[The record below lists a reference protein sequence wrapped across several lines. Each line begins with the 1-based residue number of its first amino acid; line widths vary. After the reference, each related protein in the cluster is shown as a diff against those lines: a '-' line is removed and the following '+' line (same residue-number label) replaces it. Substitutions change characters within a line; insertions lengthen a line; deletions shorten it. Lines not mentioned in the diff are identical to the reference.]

1 MTVTDTVTD
10 TAYDS
15 AVAIVG
21 MAGRFPGAADV
32 DTLWRNLL
40 AGVGG
45 LRTISDEELA
55 RAGVEP
61 QAAADPGYVRVGGP
75 VGDIDLFDAAV
86 FGFSPQEAEAM
97 EPQHRLFLECAWEAL
112 ERAGYRPTQPEGSV
126 GVFGGCG
133 FPDYMVLNAA
143 RLAGDPATARIFATG
158 NERDSLTSLVS
169 YKLGLRG
176 PSVTVQTFCSTS
188 LVAVHL
194 ACQSLLTYECDMT
207 LAGGAYLPLPQPA
220 GYRYEEGGILSPDGR
235 VRSLDAAANGT
246 VMGSGAAVVALKRL
260 ADALAEG
267 DVIHAVILGSA
278 VNNDGQERAGYA
290 APGID
295 GQAAVVEAALAVAG
309 VKPQSVGYVECHAV
323 GTPLGDS
330 IELAALSRVFH
341 TAPPEP
347 CVLGS
352 IKPLIGHLDRASG
365 VTALIRAALCVR
377 EGVLP
382 GTPGFATPNPALAAA
397 ADRFTVLAEDRAW
410 PPGDEPRRAGVNS
423 FAVGGTNAHV
433 VLEQPPPRTPR
444 RPSKGP
450 YLLTFSAADSTAL
463 DALTRR
469 LREHLAAR
477 QGEDLADVAYTLHM
491 SRGRFAL
498 RRAVVCHDYQ
508 DAVAALDDPGRWID
522 GEARRRDPRV
532 RVAAEGAATDPWWTR
547 LAQAAAA
554 LLSDGNAPAS
564 QGTVDRDGALAV
576 LTRVLT
582 RLGVRIVDTAQTAAG
597 AGAGAETVLAVPGGE
612 PADVWV
618 LTTLARLWQ
627 AGAPID
633 WSALD
638 ASDARRVEL
647 PPYPFQRR
655 RFWLDA
661 APAEPDQRSA
671 AARWQRGTPPV
682 ARLDERLRAAGPWLV
697 LADEECGD
705 ALAER
710 LVLAGAEVFTVRP
723 GDGLREEDSGEFTV
737 SPADPASLSE
747 LLRTLLVVPRTIVH
761 ALSLASPDGAGIER
775 FEAELDRGVRGGVAL
790 ARALAEYEAGFAEHG
805 EEPPAIDVVLL
816 TSAAVSITGA
826 DPDHPEH
833 AAFAALAPSINVGGA
848 TIVGRHIDAADDAD
862 IDLVLA
868 ASICRPEGPRAVR
881 GHEAWLLRG
890 PRTPS
895 PDDTSDLGGSTAP
908 GSASVASSSR
918 GPSAAAGGPRPRPSL
933 ATAFVE
939 PSPGPE
945 ETVARLWAQSLG
957 LERVGVDDNFFEL
970 GGRSMTAVQ
979 LAQRVGAELG
989 AALPV
994 TALIEQ
1000 PTVRLLCAGLTPGTA
1015 PATLLAQTT
1024 RTTQTAHT
1032 AQTSQGGNP

>member
-1 MTVTDTVTD
+1 MTVTD

-32 DTLWRNLL
+32 DLLWRNLL

-45 LRTISDEELA
+45 LRTISDDELA
-55 RAGVEP
+55 RAAVAPE
-61 QAAADPGYVRVGGP
+61 AAADPGYVRVGGP
-75 VGDIDLFDAAV
+75 VEDIDLFDAAV

-188 LVAVHL
+188 LVAVHM

-207 LAGGAYLPLPQPA
+207 LAGGAYLPLPQPT

-260 ADALAEG
+260 SDALAEG

-290 APGID
+290 APGIE

-330 IELAALSRVFH
+330 IELAALRRVFH

-397 ADRFTVLAEDRAW
+397 PDRFVVLAEDRAW

-433 VLEQPPPRTPR
+433 VLEQPPSRTQR
-444 RPSKGP
+444 KPSKGP
-450 YLLTFSAADSTAL
+450 YLLTFSAADSAAL

-469 LREHLAAR
+469 LREHLSR
-477 QGEDLADVAYTLHM
+477 QQGEDLADVAYTLHL

-498 RRAVVCHDYQ
+498 RRAVVCRDYQ

-532 RVAAEGAATDPWWTR
+532 RVAAQGAATDPWWTR
-547 LAQAAAA
+547 LALASAA
-554 LLSDGNAPAS
+554 LLPGDNAQTN
-564 QGTVDRDGALAV
+564 QGTVDRDGAVAV
-576 LTRVLT
+576 LTRALT
-582 RLGVRIVDTAQTAAG
+582 RLGVRIVDAPETA
-597 AGAGAETVLAVPGGE
+597 AGAETVLAVPGSE

-633 WSALD
+633 WPALHG
-638 ASDARRVEL
+638 SDARRVEL
-647 PPYPFQRR
+647 PTYPFQRR

-682 ARLDERLRAAGPWLV
+682 ADLDARLRAAGPWLV
-697 LADEECGD
+697 LAEEECGE

-723 GDGLREEDSGEFTV
+723 GEGFREEDSGELTV

-747 LLRTLLVVPRTIVH
+747 LLRTMLVVPRTIVH
-761 ALSLASPDGAGIER
+761 ALSLASPEGAGIER

-805 EEPPAIDVVLL
+805 EELPAIDVVLL
-816 TSAAVSITGA
+816 TSAAVSVTGA
-826 DPDHPEH
+826 DPEHPEH
-833 AAFAALAPSINVGGA
+833 AALAALAPSINVGGA

-868 ASICRPEGPRAVR
+868 ASICRHEGPRAVR
-881 GHEAWLLRG
+881 GQEAWLLRG
-890 PRTPS
+890 TRPPS
-895 PDDTSDLGGSTAP
+895 PDDTSALAESTAP
-908 GSASVASSSR
+908 GSASVASSRS
-918 GPSAAAGGPRPRPSL
+918 GPGVGAGGPRPRPSL

-945 ETVARLWAQSLG
+945 ETVAQLWAQALG

-1015 PATLLAQTT
+1015 AATQLVRTT
-1024 RTTQTAHT
+1024 RTTQT

>member
-1 MTVTDTVTD
+1 MTVTD

-45 LRTISDEELA
+45 LRAIRDDELA

-61 QAAADPGYVRVGGP
+61 EVAAAPNYVRVGGP
-75 VGDIDLFDAAV
+75 VEDIDLFDAAV

-112 ERAGYRPTQPEGSV
+112 ERAGYRPTQPEGNV

-143 RLAGDPATARIFATG
+143 RLARDPATARIFATG

-188 LVAVHL
+188 LVAVHM
-194 ACQSLLTYECDMT
+194 ACQSLLTYECDLT

-220 GYRYEEGGILSPDGR
+220 GYLHEEGGILSPDGR
-235 VRSLDAAANGT
+235 VRSLDATANGT
-246 VMGSGAAVVALKRL
+246 VMGSGAAVVVLKRL
-260 ADALAEG
+260 SDALAEG

-278 VNNDGQERAGYA
+278 VNNDGQDRAGYA
-290 APGID
+290 APGVE

-309 VKPQSVGYVECHAV
+309 VKPESVGYVECHAV

-341 TAPPEP
+341 TPPTEP

-382 GTPGFATPNPALAAA
+382 GTPGFETPNPALAAA
-397 ADRFTVLAEDRAW
+397 ADRFAVLAADRAW
-410 PPGDEPRRAGVNS
+410 PDGDEPRRAGVNS

-433 VLEQPPPRTPR
+433 VLEQPPQRTPR
-444 RPSKGP
+444 KASKGP
-450 YLLTFSAADSTAL
+450 YLLTFSAADAAAL

-469 LREHLAAR
+469 LRDHLAAR
-477 QGEDLADVAYTLHM
+477 QGADLADVAYTLQT

-508 DAVAALDDPGRWID
+508 DAVAALDDQGRWID

-532 RVAAEGAATDPWWTR
+532 RVTAQGSATDPWWA
-547 LAQAAAA
+547 LLSQAAA
-554 LLSDGNAPAS
+554 
-564 QGTVDRDGALAV
+564 TVLPGDQAAIGAAREDRDAALSM
-576 LTRVLT
+576 LTRTLT
-582 RLGVRIVDTAQTAAG
+582 RLGVRVMDSADSG
-597 AGAGAETVLAVPGGE
+597 AGIETVLAVPGSE
-612 PADVWV
+612 PADIWI

-627 AGAPID
+627 AGATID
-633 WSALD
+633 WPALYGG
-638 ASDARRVEL
+638 DARRVEL
-647 PPYPFQRR
+647 PTYPFQRR

-661 APAEPDQRSA
+661 APAEPDQGSDA
-671 AARWQRGTPPV
+671 AHWQRSPVPV
-682 ARLDERLRAAGPWLV
+682 ADLDSRLRAAGPWLV
-697 LADEECGD
+697 LVGEECGA

-710 LVLAGAEVFTVRP
+710 LVLAGAEVFIARP
-723 GDGLREEDSGEFTV
+723 GDGFREEESGELTV
-737 SPADPASLSE
+737 SPADSASLSE
-747 LLRTLLVVPRTIVH
+747 LLRTMLVVPRTIVH
-761 ALSLASPDGAGIER
+761 ALSLASPPGTGVER
-775 FEAELDRGVRGGVAL
+775 FEAEQDRGVRSGVAL

-805 EEPPAIDVVLL
+805 EEPPVIDVVLL
-816 TSAAVSITGA
+816 TSAAVSVTGA

-833 AAFAALAPSINVGGA
+833 AALAALAPSIGASATVKLHGG
-848 TIVGRHIDAADDAD
+848 TIAGRHLDAAEDAD
-862 IDLVLA
+862 IDQVLA
-868 ASICRPEGPRAVR
+868 ASIGRYEGPRAVR
-881 GHEAWLLRG
+881 GHDAWLLRR
-890 PRTPS
+890 PRTAS
-895 PDDTSDLGGSTAP
+895 PDDASDHAA
-908 GSASVASSSR
+908 SAASSS
-918 GPSAAAGGPRPRPSL
+918 PSSNSGGGPRPRPSL

-939 PSPGPE
+939 PSPGGPE
-945 ETVARLWAQSLG
+945 ETVARLWAQALG
-957 LERVGVDDNFFEL
+957 VERVGLDDNFFEL

-979 LAQRVGAELG
+979 LAQRIGAELG

-1000 PTVRLLCAGLTPGTA
+1000 PTVRLLCAVLGP
-1015 PATLLAQTT
+1015 
-1024 RTTQTAHT
+1024 
-1032 AQTSQGGNP
+1032 QTSQGGNP